1 MPMNK
6 ATSIT
11 IEKTQA
17 ALAEAGRALFIGLL
31 MALPLCGLVLF
42 FEMTRPAKMTNS
54 GFFATQ
60 MASAASDE
68 AGESGLKP
76 WALRGRQSVA
86 RFKGVSAQRRAD
98 KVSSAAQVFNASDAQ
113 RVLAEAPSLA
123 LKAGFYTEF
132 LTKERHRI
140 SLLVLSRE
148 PILDQALP
156 DNTKLMNATEA
167 STANVVSFAW
177 GRWIYRAEIE
187 DKGLEPDIV
196 VQKVL

>member
-1 MPMNK
+1 MSK

-11 IEKTQA
+11 FEKSCATMA
-17 ALAEAGRALFIGLL
+17 AAGRTLFCGLL

-42 FEMTRPAKMTNS
+42 FEMTRPAKVAST

-60 MASAASDE
+60 MASAEANEAAS
-68 AGESGLKP
+68 ESKP
-76 WALRGRQSVA
+76 WLLHGRSPVA
-86 RFKGVSAQRRAD
+86 RIKGISAQRRPD
-98 KVSSAAQVFNASDAQ
+98 KPEPALQPFSASEAQK
-113 RVLAEAPSLA
+113 VLAEAPAVA
-123 LKAGFYTEF
+123 LNAGYYTEF

-140 SLLVLSRE
+140 ALLILSRE
-148 PILDQALP
+148 PIIDRAIP
-156 DNTKLMNATEA
+156 DNHKLMSVTEA

-187 DKGLEPDIV
+187 DKGVEPDIV